1 MALIC
6 DVEACMTVARTR
18 VDFPR
23 GPSCGLCDYHV
34 AKAIE
39 YARETG
45 HELAIT
51 NNLHLDP
58 RRLEE
63 YAGDK
68 QHGRRAR
75 TFGPIRKLLK

>member
-6 DVEACMTVARTR
+6 DVEDCMSVARTR
-18 VDFPR
+18 LDFAR
-23 GPSCGLCDYHV
+23 GAPAGLCDYHV
-34 AKAIE
+34 AMAIE
-39 YARETG
+39 YARNTG

-51 NNLHLDP
+51 ANLHLDP

-68 QHGRRAR
+68 QHGKRAR